1 MCGIFGHF
9 SNKFTKDIQ
18 EQNNR
23 LKSATDSLY
32 HRGPDDNGL
41 ETFEI
46 KSEEDKFIKL
56 LSLGHTR
63 LSIIELSKK
72 GHQPMSS
79 SDGRYVIV
87 YNGEIYNYKELRN
100 ELKDLGHTFNTQSD
114 TEVLIAAWLHWGPE
128 SLKKLIG
135 MFAFAI
141 YDKQLNTITCVR
153 DAFGIKPF
161 FYADDRGQFS
171 FASDINALLELRE
184 KPKKLC
190 LQRAYDYLVHGVY
203 DNNELTFIDGVKHL
217 MPGCL
222 MEFDLSKA
230 SITKT
235 IKWWTPS
242 IIERADLS
250 FEQAAEKVREQFLE
264 NIKLHLRSDVPL
276 GAALSGGID
285 SSAVVCA
292 MRYLEPKADI
302 HTFSYIAKDSPI
314 SEEKWVDFINE
325 HIRAKSY
332 KVLANGDQLLR
343 DLDDVIKAQGEPFG
357 STSIY
362 AQYRVFQLAKQNGMT
377 VTLDGQGADELL
389 AGYSGYPV
397 ERMQSLLEKRDFKTL
412 LSFTHQWK
420 SWPGRGNVKAYKCLG
435 AGITPNNLR
444 PLLKNLFIKS
454 PKPDWL
460 NVKYLLQQGV
470 VLKTELQ
477 SQLADNRGRRVVET
491 LANLLQLEGLP
502 QLLRHGDRNS
512 MRFSIESRVPFL
524 TIPTADL
531 LLSLPEEYLISNK
544 GETKSVFRA
553 AMRGIVPDYV
563 LDRKDKVGFA
573 TPEKDLLKQL
583 ASKARL
589 WLQESEPLPWL
600 NKQAMI
606 NEFDAII
613 SGKKAF
619 SWQAWRFINFTRWYQ
634 LVFLPM
640 RKI

>member
-1 MCGIFGHF
+1 MCGIFGYF
-9 SNKFTKDIQ
+9 SNKFTQDIQ

-23 LKSATDSLY
+23 LKLAADSLY

-41 ETFEI
+41 EFFKI
-46 KSEEDKFIKL
+46 KSEEDKFTKL

-100 ELKDLGHTFNTQSD
+100 ELKDLGHAFKTQSD
-114 TEVLIAAWLHWGPE
+114 TEVLVAAWSQWGQE
-128 SLKKLIG
+128 CLTRLIG
-135 MFAFAI
+135 MFAFVV

-161 FYADDRGQFS
+161 FYADDGGQFS

-190 LQRAYDYLVHGVY
+190 LQRAYDYLVQGIY
-203 DNNELTFIDGVKHL
+203 DNNELTFIEGVRHL

-242 IIERADLS
+242 IKERTDLS

-264 NIKLHLRSDVPL
+264 NVKLHLRSDVPL

-292 MRYLEPKADI
+292 MRYLEPKTDI
-302 HTFSYIAKDSPI
+302 HTFSYIDKDSPI

-325 HIRAKSY
+325 HTHAKSY
-332 KVLANGDQLLR
+332 KVVANGDELLR
-343 DLDDVIKAQGEPFG
+343 DLDDLIHAQGEPFG

-362 AQYRVFQLAKQNGMT
+362 GQYRVFQLAKQNGIT

-397 ERMQSLLEKRDFKTL
+397 QRMQSLFEQREFKTL

-420 SWPGRGNVKAYKCLG
+420 SWPGRGSVKAYKCLA
-435 AGITPNNLR
+435 AGIAPNNLR
-444 PLLKNLFIKS
+444 PFLKNLFIKS

-460 NVKYLLQQGV
+460 NLEYLFQQGV
-470 VLKTELQ
+470 ILKTELEN
-477 SQLADNRGRRVVET
+477 QLADNRGRRVVEI
-491 LANLLQLEGLP
+491 LANSLQLAGLP

-512 MRFSIESRVPFL
+512 MRFSVESRVPFL
-524 TIPTADL
+524 TIQTADL
-531 LLSLPEEYLISNK
+531 LLSLPEDYLISNK

-563 LDRKDKVGFA
+563 LDRKDKIGFE
-573 TPEKDLLKQL
+573 TPEKIWLMSMAPTLRKWLEDAQEIDFINVSKLLIDFNL
-583 ASKARL
+583 IM
-589 WLQESEPLPWL
+589 E
-600 NKQAMI
+600 
-606 NEFDAII
+606 
-613 SGKKAF
+613 GKKPF
-619 SWQAWRFINFTRWYQ
+619 TLQVWRWINFIRWHKNI
-634 LVFLPM
+634 FG
-640 RKI
+640 